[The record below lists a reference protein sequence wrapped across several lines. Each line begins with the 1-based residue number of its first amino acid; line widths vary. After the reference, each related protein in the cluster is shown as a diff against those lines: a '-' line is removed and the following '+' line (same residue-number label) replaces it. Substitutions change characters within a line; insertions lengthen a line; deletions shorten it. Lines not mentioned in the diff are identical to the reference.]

1 MLQLAFRQIKL
12 PMYLRY
18 EVQILNAH
26 IPTPSYINASLR
38 NEEKLRK
45 TEKRRYMQYLGELL
59 IEKIRA

>member
-1 MLQLAFRQIKL
+1 
-12 PMYLRY
+12 MYLRY

>member
-1 MLQLAFRQIKL
+1 
-12 PMYLRY
+12 MYLRY

-59 IEKIRA
+59 IEKIMA

>member
-26 IPTPSYINASLR
+26 IPTPSYINASLQ
-38 NEEKLRK
+38 NEEKLSK